1 MAAGLPLR
9 VVVFGVAGA
18 AGAALLAS
26 ALLTF
31 TGQRC
36 AEQAWGEVQRVA
48 ERARVLASLAGGSA
62 EVDLRLPSCVERVV
76 FESSGRTTLRAGG
89 ELRQGLAGTPLALAN
104 TNLTLGPGP
113 HRLVLVSDGSTVQI
127 SEEK

>member
-18 AGAALLAS
+18 AGAALVAS

-36 AEQAWGEVQRVA
+36 AEQAWGEVQRVE
-48 ERARVLASLAGGSA
+48 ERARLLASLSGGSS
-62 EVDLRLPSCVERVV
+62 EVELRLPACVERVS
-76 FESSGRTTLRAGG
+76 FDESGRATLRAGG
-89 ELRQGLAGTPLALAN
+89 ELRQGSAGTPLSFDGPALV
-104 TNLTLGPGP
+104 LGPGP
-113 HRLVLVSDGSTVQI
+113 HKLTLVSDGSTVRI
-127 SEEK
+127 REG

>member
-18 AGAALLAS
+18 AGAALVAS

-48 ERARVLASLAGGSA
+48 ERARLLASLAGGSA
-62 EVDLRLPSCVERVV
+62 EVDLRLPGCVEKAT
-76 FESSGRTTLRAGG
+76 FEPSGRTTLRAGG
-89 ELRQGLAGTPLALAN
+89 ELRQGHAGTPLTLEN
-104 TNLTLGPGP
+104 GSLLLGPGP
-113 HRLVLVSDGSTVQI
+113 HKLVLVSDGSTVRI
-127 SEEK
+127 SEER